1 MPPLRV
7 DAATAK
13 RSDAYCVFL
22 RFFSCK
28 QLTAVISISLT
39 ENLTVLKM
47 RTAKER
53 QAAPPWMERGW
64 AIFI

>member
-1 MPPLRV
+1 MLQQQSV
-7 DAATAK
+7 QMLIAFSFD
-13 RSDAYCVFL
+13 
-22 RFFSCK
+22 FFSCK